1 MTSLVQIVAI
11 GVSSVLLLAVI
22 ELVRRRM
29 LVEEYSFIW
38 IIVAAALL
46 LLSCFRGI
54 LHALARWLGIFYPPS
69 LLLLVVLLFAFVGL
83 LFFSIV
89 VSRQRAQIHRLFEE
103 TAILAAR
110 MRDLEEDRRGSGTV
124 AVTSSQVI
132 EGAARK
138 RVE

>member
-1 MTSLVQIVAI
+1 MTNLVQIVAI
-11 GVSSVLLLAVI
+11 VVSSGLLLAVI

-38 IIVAAALL
+38 IVVAAALL

-69 LLLLVVLLFAFVGL
+69 LLLLVVLFFAFVGL

-89 VSRQRAQIHRLFEE
+89 VSRQRAQIHRLFED

-110 MRDLEEDRRGSGTV
+110 VRDLEDRQG
-124 AVTSSQVI
+124 
-132 EGAARK
+132 K
-138 RVE
+138 P